1 MLCNLFN
8 NVNVTNRMFILKDV
22 KLCEVLNE
30 ENTDLESFT
39 KDLQEKTKETLKNF
53 KGKKVIIKAFSF
65 QPNLNGY
72 GVIAKERKEDLKI
85 GFEKL
90 KELCDLKVVVSKEDK
105 ELITYLKELSDVI
118 TVKRIEEL
126 NSNKLA
132 SKIFSSNDNVLIID
146 IVDVIRIGQVSKDKI
161 AENFIT
167 VYGSAVEGNKVLALK
182 KEATYREI
190 IEAVNGSVDKIV
202 KVVDGGSLNGKQVYN
217 LDNKITSESRSIL
230 FLSNEDLPSNEAY
243 SCINCSKCLRVCPEG
258 LNPIKL
264 YDLYKRNE
272 KEEFIKF
279 GGDKCIDCGL
289 CSYVCPSNIEI
300 AQAIKTAKTFK

>member
-105 ELITYLKELSDVI
+105 ELITYLKELSDVT

>member
-8 NVNVTNRMFILKDV
+8 NVNVFNKMFILKDV

-39 KDLQEKTKETLKNF
+39 KDFQEKTKETLKNF
-53 KGKKVIIKAFSF
+53 KGKKVIVKAFSF

-72 GVIAKERKEDLKI
+72 KVIANERKEDLKI

-90 KELCDLKVVVSKEDK
+90 KELCDLKVVVAKEDK
-105 ELITYLKELSDVI
+105 ELITYLKEFSDVT

-132 SKIFSSNDNVLIID
+132 SKIFLSNDNVLIID
-146 IVDVIRIGQVSKDKI
+146 IVDVIRIGQVSKGKI
-161 AENFIT
+161 AESFIT

-190 IEAVNGSVDKIV
+190 IEEVNGSVDKIV

-217 LDNKITSESRSIL
+217 LDNKITYESRSIL
-230 FLSNEDLPSNEAY
+230 FLSNGDLPSNEAY

>member
-8 NVNVTNRMFILKDV
+8 NVNVSNKMFMLKDT
-22 KLCEVLNE
+22 KLFEVLEE
-30 ENTDLESFT
+30 ENSNLESFT
-39 KDLQEKTKETLKNF
+39 KDAQERINESLEKI
-53 KGKKVIIKAFSF
+53 KGKKIIIKAFSF

-72 GVIAKERKEDLKI
+72 EIILNERKEDLKV
-85 GFEKL
+85 GFEKI
-90 KELCDLKVVVSKEDK
+90 KNLCEFKLVASKEDK
-105 ELITYLKELSDVI
+105 KLVNSLKEFNDVI
-118 TVKRIEEL
+118 AVKSIEEL
-126 NSNKLA
+126 NSKKLFK
-132 SKIFSSNDNVLIID
+132 KIFGSDEDVLIID
-146 IVDVIRIGQVSKDKI
+146 IVDVIRIGQASEGKAI
-161 AENFIT
+161 ENFVT
-167 VYGSAVEGNKVLALK
+167 VYGSAVKEKRVLVLK
-182 KEATYREI
+182 KEATYKEI
-190 IEAVNGSVDKIV
+190 FEAVNGGFESLVKI
-202 KVVDGGSLNGKQVYN
+202 VDGGSLNGKQVYDIN
-217 LDNKITSESRSIL
+217 NKISSESRGIL
-230 FLSNEDLPSNEAY
+230 FLSNEDLPSNEVY

>member
-8 NVNVTNRMFILKDV
+8 NVNVFNKMFILKDV

-39 KDLQEKTKETLKNF
+39 KDFQEKTKETLKNF
-53 KGKKVIIKAFSF
+53 KGKKVIVKAFSF

-72 GVIAKERKEDLKI
+72 KVIANERKEDLKI

-90 KELCDLKVVVSKEDK
+90 KELCDLKVVVAKEDK
-105 ELITYLKELSDVI
+105 ELITYLKEFSDVT

-132 SKIFSSNDNVLIID
+132 SKIFLSNDNVLIID
-146 IVDVIRIGQVSKDKI
+146 IVDVIRIGQVSKGKI
-161 AENFIT
+161 AESFIT

-190 IEAVNGSVDKIV
+190 IKAVNGSVDKIA

-217 LDNKITSESRSIL
+217 LDNKITYESRSIL
-230 FLSNEDLPSNEAY
+230 FLSNGDLPSNEAY

>member
-30 ENTDLESFT
+30 ENADLESFT

-105 ELITYLKELSDVI
+105 ELITYLKELSDVT

>member
-8 NVNVTNRMFILKDV
+8 NVNVFNKMFILKDV

-39 KDLQEKTKETLKNF
+39 KDFQEKTKETLKNF
-53 KGKKVIIKAFSF
+53 KGKKVIVKAFSF

-72 GVIAKERKEDLKI
+72 KVIANERKDDLKI

-105 ELITYLKELSDVI
+105 ELITSLKEFSDVT

-132 SKIFSSNDNVLIID
+132 SKIFLSNDNVLIID
-146 IVDVIRIGQVSKDKI
+146 IVDVIRIGQVSKGKI
-161 AENFIT
+161 AESFIT

-190 IEAVNGSVDKIV
+190 IKAVNGSVDKIA

-217 LDNKITSESRSIL
+217 LDNKITYESRSIL

-243 SCINCSKCLRVCPEG
+243 SCINCSKCLRACPEG

>member
-8 NVNVTNRMFILKDV
+8 NINISNKMFILKDA

-30 ENTDLESFT
+30 ENTEMESFT
-39 KDLQEKTKETLKNF
+39 KDLQEKTKETLNNF
-53 KGKKVIIKAFSF
+53 KGKKVIVKAFSF

-72 GVIAKERKEDLKI
+72 KVIAKERKEDLKS

-105 ELITYLKELSDVI
+105 ELITSLKELADVT

-126 NSNKLA
+126 NSEKLS
-132 SKIFSSNDNVLIID
+132 SKIFSSTDNVLIID
-146 IVDVIRIGQVSKDKI
+146 IVDVIRIGQVSNGKI
-161 AENFIT
+161 AESFIT

-182 KEATYREI
+182 KEATYRKI
-190 IEAVNGSVDKIV
+190 LEAANGSVDKIA

-217 LDNKITSESRSIL
+217 LDNKLTSESRSIL
-230 FLSNEDLPSNEAY
+230 FLSNEDLPSNEVY

>member
-8 NVNVTNRMFILKDV
+8 NVNVFNKMFILKDA

-39 KDLQEKTKETLKNF
+39 KDFQEKTKETLKNF
-53 KGKKVIIKAFSF
+53 KGKKVIVKAFSF

-72 GVIAKERKEDLKI
+72 KVIANERKEDLKI

-90 KELCDLKVVVSKEDK
+90 KELCDLKVVVAKEDK
-105 ELITYLKELSDVI
+105 ELITYLKEFSDVT

-132 SKIFSSNDNVLIID
+132 SKIFLSNDTVLIID
-146 IVDVIRIGQVSKDKI
+146 IVDVIRIGQVSKGKI
-161 AENFIT
+161 AESFIT

-190 IEAVNGSVDKIV
+190 IKAVNGSVDKIA

-217 LDNKITSESRSIL
+217 LDNKITHESRSIL
-230 FLSNEDLPSNEAY
+230 FLSNGDLPSNEAY

>member
-8 NVNVTNRMFILKDV
+8 NVNVTNRMFILKDA

>member
-105 ELITYLKELSDVI
+105 ELITYLKELSGVT

>member
-8 NVNVTNRMFILKDV
+8 NVNVFNKMFILKDV

-39 KDLQEKTKETLKNF
+39 KDFQEKTKETLKNF
-53 KGKKVIIKAFSF
+53 KGKKVIVKAFSF

-72 GVIAKERKEDLKI
+72 KVIANERKEDLKI

-90 KELCDLKVVVSKEDK
+90 KELCDLKVVVAKEDK
-105 ELITYLKELSDVI
+105 ELITYLKEFSDVT

-132 SKIFSSNDNVLIID
+132 SKIFLSNDNVLIID
-146 IVDVIRIGQVSKDKI
+146 IVDVIRIGQVSKGKI
-161 AENFIT
+161 AESFIT

-190 IEAVNGSVDKIV
+190 IKAVNGSVDKIA

-217 LDNKITSESRSIL
+217 LDNKITYESRSIL
-230 FLSNEDLPSNEAY
+230 FLSNGDLPSNEAY
-243 SCINCSKCLRVCPEG
+243 SCINCSKFLRVCPEG

>member
-30 ENTDLESFT
+30 ENADLESSA
-39 KDLQEKTKETLKNF
+39 KDLQEKTKEILKNF

-85 GFEKL
+85 GFKKL

-105 ELITYLKELSDVI
+105 ELITYLKEFSDVT

-289 CSYVCPSNIEI
+289 CSYFCPSNIEI